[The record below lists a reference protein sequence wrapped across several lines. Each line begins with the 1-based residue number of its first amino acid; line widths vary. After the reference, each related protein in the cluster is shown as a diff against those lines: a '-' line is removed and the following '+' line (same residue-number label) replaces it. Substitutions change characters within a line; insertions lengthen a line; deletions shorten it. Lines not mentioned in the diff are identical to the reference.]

1 MNLDFDIR
9 TAYFFLGILALGGAL
24 GMHVSLR
31 QLARRR
37 HQTWVWGGVC
47 FGAGLMMI
55 AFRGWVP
62 EFVTFE
68 LSHLFLVAS
77 CLLQIS
83 ALGAEVGRGWS
94 MARMAMVLAL
104 TGSVYTVL
112 TSLDRGWGL
121 MFNSVTVLVGALF
134 IALSALRIWREDR
147 RLPALVIATGYGLLL
162 ASVIARLL
170 SLLQTTLGRGGPFEQ
185 GGTQTTLMM
194 GGLVAIILGHLGYL
208 GLQFQRMA
216 AEQVEAERA
225 AAMEAERARQVRERA
240 EALHELLEERNQLI
254 QRIARSEAAS
264 DLALF
269 ATSLPHELSQPL
281 CAVKLN
287 IDCLKQGLRQAGE
300 PGLLSVVQAIETSN
314 ERVLDLL
321 DQLRILL
328 QIQEYSGGETVDLR
342 ALVLRTLPILEGSF
356 AEHRIQ
362 LVPSLPE
369 GRFEVQ
375 ASATQLQQLL
385 LILCAHALD
394 DLRRQP
400 PPSGAKQQVRVS
412 LQGDDREI
420 RLRVEDSGPRSGTD
434 LRSRLALGAG
444 VAPASP
450 GREDRLGVG
459 YTVAQRVAQA
469 HQGQL
474 DIEDSAL
481 GGTAF
486 VLTLPTPEMLQQADQ
501 AWPSAPGETAA
512 LQVSL
517 LPAAPQA
524 TG

>member
-1 MNLDFDIR
+1 MSPDVDIR

-24 GMHVSLR
+24 GTHVSLR

-37 HQTWVWGGVC
+37 HQTWVWGAVC
-47 FGAGLMMI
+47 FGGGLMMI

-68 LSHLFLVAS
+68 LSHLALVAS
-77 CLLQIS
+77 CLLQVS

-94 MARMAMVLAL
+94 ITRMALVLAS

-121 MFNSVTVLVGALF
+121 MFNSVALLIGAFFISTGAL
-134 IALSALRIWREDR
+134 RVWREHR

-162 ASVIARLL
+162 ASMLVRLQ
-170 SLLQTTLGRGGPFEQ
+170 SLLQTSQGRGGPFEQ
-185 GGTQTTLMM
+185 GGTQVILMM
-194 GGLVAIILGHLGYL
+194 GGLAAIILGQLGYL

-216 AEQVEAERA
+216 TEQVEAERS

-240 EALHELLEERNQLI
+240 EALHALLEERNQLI

-269 ATSLPHELSQPL
+269 ATALPHELSQPL

-287 IDCLKQGLRQAGE
+287 IDCLKDGLRTAGE
-300 PGLLSVVQAIETSN
+300 PGMLAVVQAIETSN

-321 DQLRILL
+321 QQLRILL
-328 QIQEYSGGETVDLR
+328 QVQEYSDGEIVDLG

-356 AEHRIQ
+356 AEHRIP
-362 LVPSLPE
+362 LVTALAE

-394 DLRRQP
+394 DVRRQTP
-400 PPSGAKQQVRVS
+400 LADRQQEVRVS
-412 LQGDDREI
+412 LQGDAGQI
-420 RLRVEDSGPRSGTD
+420 CLRVEDSGPRSGAE
-434 LRSRLALGAG
+434 LRSRLAFGAA
-444 VAPASP
+444 APQAGQRSD
-450 GREDRLGVG
+450 DRLGVG

-474 DIEDSAL
+474 EIQDSPL

-486 VLTLPTPEMLQQADQ
+486 VLTLPPAEVLRAADQ
-501 AWPSAPGETAA
+501 SRASAPSTVAGD
-512 LQVSL
+512 Q
-517 LPAAPQA
+517 APQA

>member
-9 TAYFFLGILALGGAL
+9 TAFVFLGILALGGAL
-24 GMHVSLR
+24 GMHASLR
-31 QLARRR
+31 QIGRRR

-47 FGAGLMMI
+47 FSAGLMMI

-77 CLLQIS
+77 CLLQLS
-83 ALGAEVGRGWS
+83 ALGAEVGQGWS
-94 MARMAMVLAL
+94 VTRMALVLAL
-104 TGSVYTVL
+104 TGSVYSVL
-112 TSLDRGWGL
+112 TTLDRSWGL
-121 MFNSVTVLVGALF
+121 MFNSATVLVGALF
-134 IALSALRIWREDR
+134 ITLSALRVWREDR

-162 ASVIARLL
+162 AGGIARILG
-170 SLLQTTLGRGGPFEQ
+170 LLQTSLGRGGPFEQ
-185 GGTQTTLMM
+185 GGAQTALML
-194 GGLVAIILGHLGYL
+194 GALVAIILGHLGYL

-216 AEQVEAERA
+216 AEQVESERA
-225 AAMEAERARQVRERA
+225 AALEAERSRQVRERA
-240 EALHELLEERNQLI
+240 ESLHELLEERNQLI

-287 IDCLKQGLRQAGE
+287 IDSLKQGLQQSGE
-300 PGLLSVVQAIETSN
+300 PGLLAAVQAIETSN
-314 ERVLDLL
+314 DRVLDLL
-321 DQLRILL
+321 QQLRILL
-328 QIQEYSGGETVDLR
+328 QTQESRGSETVDLR

-362 LVPSLPE
+362 LLPSLAE
-369 GRFEVQ
+369 GRYEVQ
-375 ASATQLQQLL
+375 ASATQLKQLL

-400 PPSGAKQQVRVS
+400 PPAGRPHQVRVS

-420 RLRVEDSGPRSGTD
+420 RLRVEDSGPRSGAD
-434 LRSRLALGAG
+434 LRRRLAQRAAA
-444 VAPASP
+444 APSGQRP
-450 GREDRLGVG
+450 GDRLGVG

-474 DIEDSAL
+474 DIEDSPL

-486 VLTLPTPEMLQQADQ
+486 VLTLP
-501 AWPSAPGETAA
+501 
-512 LQVSL
+512 
-517 LPAAPQA
+517 PAAMLEKAGQARASVPQA
-524 TG
+524 FPAASGPGASQATV